1 MRLKRT
7 YFLFIAYL
15 KTPLFSRI
23 TARFMH
29 SFHYI
34 RAHHFSTA
42 SAHKKTPPLATI
54 RFRGGVHQF
63 IMNYL
68 SYLLAFS
75 AGVLRLHILFEHYGL
90 ACSER
95 LFHIDDALV
104 GAASKPQRYVALVE
118 FKRTVYKHIHLLQ

>member
-1 MRLKRT
+1 
-7 YFLFIAYL
+7 
-15 KTPLFSRI
+15 
-23 TARFMH
+23 MH

-34 RAHHFSTA
+34 RAHHFFTA
-42 SAHKKTPPLATI
+42 SAHKKTPPWR
-54 RFRGGVHQF
+54 RFALGGVLQF

-95 LFHIDDALV
+95 LLHIDYALV
-104 GAASKPQRYVALVE
+104 AAASKTQRDVALIE